1 MQKFVL
7 IFYEKY
13 SCFMIFQEIY
23 CVNFEV
29 DVERVVVENVFEN
42 MIVLLYLEEL
52 QNFDMLIQIEFED
65 LIKFEIILVNL
76 FMKEFEELFIIEKL
90 VFKKKKIIENK
101 NIKVKFCYRF

>member
-52 QNFDMLIQIEFED
+52 QNYDMLIQIEFED

-90 VFKKKKIIENK
+90 VFKKKKN
-101 NIKVKFCYRF
+101 N